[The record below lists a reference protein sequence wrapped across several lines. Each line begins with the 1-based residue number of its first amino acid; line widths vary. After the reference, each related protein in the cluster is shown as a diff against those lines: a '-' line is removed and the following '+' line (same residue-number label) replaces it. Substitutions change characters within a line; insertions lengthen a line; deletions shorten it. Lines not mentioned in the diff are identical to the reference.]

1 MGVWTACIVDPQPA
15 KGWFGRGS
23 YWSQVRL
30 GYRLKSFLSLQFW
43 DQGNLWNQ
51 NKVGWER
58 FYEPFIEIY
67 PAVMIPY
74 GEVDKLGASRGNG
87 GKI

>member
-1 MGVWTACIVDPQPA
+1 MGVWTACIVDPQSA

-30 GYRLKSFLSLQFW
+30 GYRLKSCLSYSFGIREICGTKIKL
-43 DQGNLWNQ
+43 D
-51 NKVGWER
+51 
-58 FYEPFIEIY
+58 EPFIEIY

>member
-1 MGVWTACIVDPQPA
+1 MESG
-15 KGWFGRGS
+15 
-23 YWSQVRL
+23 QVRL
-30 GYRLKSFLSLQFW
+30 QIKILSVLQFC

-74 GEVDKLGASRGNG
+74 GEVVLNKNIL
-87 GKI
+87 I